1 MVIQWPPRGRIVTG
15 VLLPLSLVFII
26 RRINNREIMG
36 DDVNDR
42 VYNVLASATVVVA
55 GVGSDH
61 HAAHARAAPLRA
73 CGARHAHAGMRSEAR
88 PRRHAAKHLRTDAG
102 QRASAPGE
110 RTTHGSLC
118 I

>member
-1 MVIQWPPRGRIVTG
+1 MVIQWPPLGRIVTG
-15 VLLPLSLVFII
+15 VLLPLSLAFII

-42 VYNVLASATVVVA
+42 VYNVLASATVVA

-73 CGARHAHAGMRSEAR
+73 LGARHARAGMRPSTYGPTPASVPAR
-88 PRRHAAKHLRTDAG
+88 LVNAQRTAAC
-102 QRASAPGE
+102 AS
-110 RTTHGSLC
+110 T